1 MKEWKNEQSLGPL
14 WDNNNSGPGAG
25 NRSAEGEETEE
36 NKSRWKKKMLE
47 EIIAT
52 NFPNQMENIHT
63 QIVKKQW
70 SMYNLKSSMEERR
83 DGKTY

>member
-52 NFPNQMENIHT
+52 NFPNQMENIHS

-70 SMYNLKSSMEERR
+70 
-83 DGKTY
+83 